1 MKIWVKMMC
10 MILLYGL
17 CIKALLSNIQNLLGI
32 KSTQGRQAYLYPQGI
47 CRLVKEWQG
56 CLAQV
61 P

>member
-1 MKIWVKMMC
+1 MMC